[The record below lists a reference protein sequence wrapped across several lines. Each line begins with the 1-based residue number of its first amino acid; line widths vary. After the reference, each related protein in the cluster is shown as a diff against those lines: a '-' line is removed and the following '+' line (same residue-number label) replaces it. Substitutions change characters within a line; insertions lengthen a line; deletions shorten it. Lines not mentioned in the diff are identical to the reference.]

1 MSAAVAE
8 SEQTEGERPKSRR
21 KTLIVVVGVGAF
33 CLLAG
38 AAWLLGLLPLGHTS
52 PHHGPQAAAAR
63 SMPEAVY
70 VDMPEIMTNLDA
82 GPHRI
87 AFAKLQFKI
96 ETDQPGDAAKIRL
109 ATPRIVDMAATYLRA
124 VRPEEL
130 RSDTGPYLL
139 REALLQ
145 RAAVAVPDASVASVL
160 FEELLVQ

>member
-1 MSAAVAE
+1 MAE
-8 SEQTEGERPKSRR
+8 REQTEGERPKSRR

-96 ETDQPGDAAKIRL
+96 ETDQSEGRPARGAAQRHGSVSP
-109 ATPRIVDMAATYLRA
+109 ARSASAARGGRRA
-124 VRPEEL
+124 
-130 RSDTGPYLL
+130 
-139 REALLQ
+139 
-145 RAAVAVPDASVASVL
+145 
-160 FEELLVQ
+160 